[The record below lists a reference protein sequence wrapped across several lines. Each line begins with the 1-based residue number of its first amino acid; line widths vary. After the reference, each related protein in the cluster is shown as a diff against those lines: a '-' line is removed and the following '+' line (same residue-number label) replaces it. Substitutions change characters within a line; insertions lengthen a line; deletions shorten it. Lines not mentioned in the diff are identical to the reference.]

1 MVLGRVSR
9 QASEVGVTM
18 LAVEWPKFG
27 HARLDGLAVRADGE
41 AGKIATKPLAD
52 SMAAATP
59 AGISSAR

>member
-1 MVLGRVSR
+1 
-9 QASEVGVTM
+9 M

-27 HARLDGLAVRADGE
+27 HARLDGLAVRTDGE